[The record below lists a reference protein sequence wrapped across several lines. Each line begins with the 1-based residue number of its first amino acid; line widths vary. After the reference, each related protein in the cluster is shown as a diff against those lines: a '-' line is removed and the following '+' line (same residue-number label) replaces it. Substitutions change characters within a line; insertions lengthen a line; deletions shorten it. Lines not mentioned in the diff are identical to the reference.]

1 MLDEGSQIDGYLKSR
16 LDDYIL
22 ETTRLCAQPSV
33 SATGEGIE
41 ACVPLVV
48 ELLDKHG
55 LNVQVVK
62 TPGNPVIVAEADGR
76 SPKRMLFYNH
86 YDVQPPE
93 PLELWTNP
101 PFEPTVRNDSLYA
114 RGAEDDKGE
123 LVARL
128 AALEAVREVNAGELP
143 CGVIFVVEGEEEIG
157 SPHIARFV
165 REHTDMLA
173 SDGALWEVGG
183 QTAQGAP
190 SLVLGVRG
198 ILGVELVVE
207 TMKRDAHSGNAHIL
221 PSAAWRLV
229 RALNSLMSENGRI
242 LIPGFYEQVRE
253 PSVIDLELSDAL
265 PSQEEMYHDLF
276 GPDQFVFG
284 RSGQELNRAVFE
296 PTCNIQGIQ
305 SGYQGMGNKTVIP
318 ARASVKLDFRLV
330 PDQDP
335 DEIYDL
341 LQAYLNDKGFG
352 DVHVTRGGS
361 MWPAKTSADHPL
373 VMLTASAGEEVYGQ
387 PEVIQPMGGGSSP
400 IYAYPR
406 PLGDIPVVWAGTGY
420 WDNRAHAPDEH
431 IRLED
436 FLNGSRH
443 IARILNGF
451 ADCYD

>member
-1 MLDEGSQIDGYLKSR
+1 MLDEGKQMDGYLKSR
-16 LDDYIL
+16 LDDYIQ
-22 ETTRLCAQPSV
+22 EMTTLCAQPSV
-33 SATGEGIE
+33 SATGDGIE
-41 ACVPLVV
+41 ACVPLVI
-48 ELLDKHG
+48 ELLENHG
-55 LNVQVVK
+55 LTVQVIQ
-62 TPGNPVIVAEADGR
+62 TPGNPVIIAEAYGK
-76 SPKRMLFYNH
+76 SPRRMLFYNH

-93 PLELWTNP
+93 PLELWTSP
-101 PFEPTVRNDSLYA
+101 PFEPTVRDGSIYA

-128 AALEAVREVNAGELP
+128 AALDAVREVNAGELP
-143 CGVIFVVEGEEEIG
+143 CGVIYVVEGEEEIG
-157 SPHIARFV
+157 SPHIAQVV
-165 REHTDMLA
+165 RNHTDMLA

-198 ILGVELVVE
+198 FLGIELLVE

-229 RALNSLMSENGRI
+229 RVLDSLMSEDGRI
-242 LIPGFYEQVRE
+242 LIPGFYEQVRD
-253 PSVIDLELSDAL
+253 PSDIDLELSDAL
-265 PSQEEMYHDLF
+265 PSQEEMYHNLF

-305 SGYQGMGNKTVIP
+305 SGYQGLGNKTVIP
-318 ARASVKLDFRLV
+318 SRASVKLDFRLV

-335 DEIYDL
+335 DDIYHL
-341 LQAYLNDKGFG
+341 LQVYMIDKGYG
-352 DVHVTRGGS
+352 DVQIKRGGS

-373 VMLTASAGEEVYGQ
+373 VKLTASAGEEVYGL

-400 IYAYPR
+400 IYAFAR
-406 PLGDIPVVWAGTGY
+406 PLGNIPVVWAGTGY

-431 IRLED
+431 IRLVD
-436 FLNGSRH
+436 FLNGARH

-451 ADCYD
+451 ADCFE